1 MLLAVDIGNTNVVF
15 GAYNGGWRHQWR
27 VRTVREKMADEYGIL
42 FRMLL
47 REAELSLT
55 DFDRIVIASVVP
67 PLTGRLEEIFAEY
80 SPVKPLIVGHKNV
93 PGLRFAV
100 DNPGEVGA
108 DLMANAVAAYDRI
121 QDACIV
127 VDFGTATTFTAVSR
141 EAVLLG
147 VALAPGMNLAAS
159 ALSGGT
165 AQLPQVRLVAP
176 ERAIGTNTIHAIQSG
191 VVLGYVGL
199 VEGMIRRFREEMQ
212 ADAAVIATGGLS
224 SVLDPLTDC
233 FSAVDPWLTLDGIRL
248 IGERSST

>member
-1 MLLAVDIGNTNVVF
+1 MLLAVDIGNTNIVF
-15 GAYNGGWRHQWR
+15 GAHNGGWRHHWR

-47 REAELSLT
+47 RETGLSLS

-67 PLTGRLEEIFAEY
+67 PLTGRLEEIFSEHT
-80 SPVKPLIVGHKNV
+80 SVTPLIVNHTNV

-100 DNPGEVGA
+100 NNPAEVGA
-108 DLMANAVAAYDRI
+108 DLMANAVAAYDRVH
-121 QDACIV
+121 DACIV

-141 EAVLLG
+141 DAEFLG

-165 AQLPQVRLVAP
+165 AQLPQVRLAAP
-176 ERAIGTNTIHAIQSG
+176 GRAIGVNTIHAIQSG

-199 VEGMIRRFREEMQ
+199 VEGLIRRFREEMQ
-212 ADAAVIATGGLS
+212 AEAAVIATGGLS
-224 SVLDPLTDC
+224 NVIASLTDC
-233 FSAVDPWLTLDGIRL
+233 FSEVDPWLTLDGIRL
-248 IGERSST
+248 IGERSSP

>member
-15 GAYNGGWRHQWR
+15 GAHDGGWRHQWR
-27 VRTVREKMADEYGIL
+27 IRTVRDKMADEYGIL

-47 REAELSLT
+47 REAGLSLA

-67 PLTGRLEEIFAEY
+67 PLTGRLEEIFAAY
-80 SPVKPLIVGHKNV
+80 SPVAPLIVRHTNV
-93 PGLRFAV
+93 PGLSFAV

-108 DLMANAVAAYDRI
+108 DLMANAIAAYDRI
-121 QDACIV
+121 RDACIV
-127 VDFGTATTFTAVSR
+127 VDFGTATTFTAVSS
-141 EAVLLG
+141 EAVFLG

-159 ALSGGT
+159 ALAGGT
-165 AQLPQVRLVAP
+165 AQLPQVRLSAP
-176 ERAIGTNTIHAIQSG
+176 STAIGTNTIHAIQSG

-212 ADAAVIATGGLS
+212 ADAQVIATGGLS
-224 SVLDPLTDC
+224 NVIASLTDC

-248 IGERSST
+248 IGERNPT